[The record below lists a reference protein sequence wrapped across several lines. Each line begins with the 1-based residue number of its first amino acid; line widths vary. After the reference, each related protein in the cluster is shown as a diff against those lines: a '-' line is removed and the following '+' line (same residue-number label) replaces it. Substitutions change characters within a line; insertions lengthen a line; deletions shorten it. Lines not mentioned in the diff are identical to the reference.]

1 MKAVIMAGGFGTR
14 IQPLT
19 NSLPKPML
27 PIINKPMMEHV
38 IVKLRDELQ
47 IDEFVILLYFKPE
60 TIKDYF
66 EDGSKWGIKISYVLP
81 DDDYGTAG
89 ALKCA
94 QEYLENDN
102 FIIVSGDLVT
112 DFDFNKLLM
121 SHKDKNAK
129 FSIGLTSVEDP
140 LQFGVVITNKE
151 GKIEKF
157 LEKPSWGEVF
167 SDTINTGIYLIEPEI
182 LDYIP
187 KNQNFDFAQDLFP
200 LLMKNEVT
208 LWGATLEGYWRDVGN
223 PKSYRDVHKDIMEG
237 LVSSKFDNISFL
249 GSSNTILSKDNK
261 SFEHVYVTGRVI
273 LGKNVTIGKNVRLE
287 NVVIGD
293 NVTIGDY
300 TSIEN
305 SVLWSNI
312 KLGENSYIQNS
323 IICDRNRIENN
334 VRVKKGLTLA
344 ENCHVLMGA
353 SFEKDVTVWPDKV
366 IDEHSIISNNIVW
379 GSKHKNS
386 IFEEGL
392 VRGRTNIEISCE
404 MVTKL
409 AEALGSKLPLGSS
422 VYISRDYHSSSQ
434 MLKRSF
440 VGGILSSGV
449 NVLDIETMP
458 SSAMRFHLANNKRIV
473 AGVHFRQSIKDK
485 THTEVLIFSEDG
497 LRIDTNMAKNIERV
511 FFREDFR
518 RVGVEKIGKIR
529 EIKFVEETYKNHMFS
544 NLDIDTLQNSNIKI
558 AVDMMHGSSATLYPD
573 IINSLHLDNIILN
586 ANFDEEKLE
595 NLHSM
600 TKIAKRNLSKLVKS
614 LNYDAGVMIYP
625 NGQKLRLIANDGT
638 IIPYEKALLSVLF
651 IINQEAKEKRKVYLP
666 AWAPDLYDDLFTNL
680 EIEKGKYSN
689 FTAEQ
694 LKEYYLVASV
704 DGNFAFID
712 FALNRDAMF
721 ASLKIIQ
728 KLIKQK
734 LKLSNIIS
742 KFDNLAYIE
751 EQVPCE
757 NALKGMMMRKFL
769 EDSETKQLS
778 MKDGIKIWLDKNS
791 WILMIPDQYSDYLN
805 LYIQSDS
812 KDKAQDIL
820 DSYKNKIINWID
832 SKNVDQLLVEHV

>member
-38 IVKLRDELQ
+38 MLKLRDELQ
-47 IDEFVILLYFKPE
+47 IKEFVILLYFKPE

-66 EDGSKWGIKISYVLP
+66 QDGSKWGIKISYVLP

-94 QEYLENDN
+94 ENYLKDDN

-112 DFDFNKLLM
+112 DFDFSKLSLA
-121 SHKDKNAK
+121 HQAKDAK

-187 KNQNFDFAQDLFP
+187 QNQNFDFAQDLFP

-223 PKSYRDVHKDIMEG
+223 PKSYKDVYEDIMNG
-237 LVSSKFDNISFL
+237 LVDSKFDNISFS
-249 GSSNTILSKDNK
+249 GVSNTILSKDGK
-261 SFEHVYVTGRVI
+261 DFSHVYTTGRVI

-287 NVVIGD
+287 NIVVGD

-305 SVLWSNI
+305 SVLWNDI
-312 KLGENSYIQNS
+312 KIGENSYIQQS
-323 IICDRNRIENN
+323 IICDRNKIENN
-334 VRVKKGLTLA
+334 VRVKQGLTLA
-344 ENCHVLMGA
+344 ENCHILMGA

-366 IDEHSIISNNIVW
+366 IQEHSIISNNIVW

-386 IFEEGL
+386 IFEDGA
-392 VRGRTNIEISCE
+392 VRGRTNIELSCE

-422 VYISRDYHSSSQ
+422 VYISRDYHSSSE

-440 VGGILSSGV
+440 IGGVLSSGV

-458 SSAMRFHLANNKRIV
+458 SSAMRFHLASNNKIT
-473 AGVHFRQSIKDK
+473 AGVHFRQSITDK

-497 LRIDTNMAKNIERV
+497 LRINTNMSKNIERV

-518 RVGVEKIGKIR
+518 RVGVEKIGKISK
-529 EIKFVEETYKNHMFS
+529 IKFIADTYKDHIFT
-544 NLDIDTLQNSNIKI
+544 NLDTNLLKNSNMKLAI
-558 AVDMMHGSSATLYPD
+558 DMMHGSSATLYPD
-573 IINSLHLDNIILN
+573 IINSLNLENIILN

-595 NLHSM
+595 NLHSI
-600 TKIAKRNLSKLVKS
+600 TKNAKRNLSSLVKS
-614 LNYDAGVMIYP
+614 LKYDAGIMVYP
-625 NGQKLRLIANDGT
+625 NGQKLRLIADDGT
-638 IIPYEKALLSVLF
+638 IISYEQALLSVLF
-651 IINQEAKEKRKVYLP
+651 LINQEATESRKVYLP
-666 AWAPDLYDDLFTNL
+666 AWAPDLYDHLFLNL
-680 EIEKGKYSN
+680 EIKRGKYSN
-689 FTAEQ
+689 FTAQQ
-694 LKEYYLVASV
+694 LKDYYLVASV

-712 FALNRDAMF
+712 FALNRDAIF
-721 ASLKIIQ
+721 ASLKIMQI
-728 KLIKQK
+728 LIKEN
-734 LKLSNIIS
+734 LKLSNVIEN
-742 KFDNLAYIE
+742 FEDLAYIKE
-751 EQVPCE
+751 NIACP
-757 NALKGMMMRKFL
+757 NALKGTMMRKFL
-769 EDSETKQLS
+769 EDSEDKRSS

-791 WILMIPDQYSDYLN
+791 WVLMIPDQYSDYLN
-805 LYIQSDS
+805 LYIQSNS
-812 KDKAQDIL
+812 KEKAQDIL
-820 DSYKNKIINWID
+820 DGYKEKIANWT
-832 SKNVDQLLVEHV
+832 STKNIDQLLVENV